1 MASTFLGLA
10 IAEIEQQEKD
20 YLYRNDIRAWAKDKL
35 GVTLWR
41 KQVEIAEALIEHK
54 RVAVKSGH
62 GVGKSF
68 LGSVVGAWFNDTR
81 RTLDAVM
88 VSTAPTQPQLDI
100 VWGYME
106 QHHLKADLFGTITQ
120 NHYWKNELGHTR
132 AFGRKPSNT
141 NIHAFQGIH
150 RRNGVLAILDESC
163 HDSETEVLTKEGW
176 KFWADVKDSDEF
188 LTMNPDTEE
197 TFYSRA
203 EKIVRKHYIGDMYY
217 YKSRGADFAVTPDHD
232 LLYQQ
237 NMRPGRSEYR
247 KVPIKD
253 MVWNNRYGKKS
264 ITWEGVDAPEFVLPA
279 YSSERKSFPEM
290 RFKSEDWAQ
299 FLGWFGSEGS
309 IAKDGYS
316 VQIAQKQEHYRD
328 EIRGLLSRMGFSSTA
343 ETSNGFSVFGGQ
355 LAHHLSQ
362 FGRTCDVKRLPP
374 YVLGWSPRLLNIFLD
389 AYVSGDGSR
398 YSGNDVIYTSCT
410 DMADDLHEVVL
421 KSGVPGTLS
430 VRNLKGIPSTPLSDG
445 RRITSTRDGYVIT
458 RPHRDTTLKYLKSNL
473 EVRHYD
479 GMVYCATIPNTH
491 TLFTRRG
498 GKTLWSGNC
507 GIPESIFTAVDAIT
521 TGRHDYVLAIGNPDD
536 INTPFGQIWTNA
548 NVGASWHK
556 MTISSYDSP
565 NLTGEDF
572 PQEAKDG
579 LVTAEWIEQRRV
591 AWGEDSPRF
600 LSKVLGEFSDSA
612 ANTLFT
618 MADLLKGHTAEV
630 EPNGE
635 DRPVLGVDVAR
646 YGADESVVYVNHNGH
661 IRLEDSWGKTD
672 LVTTAEKVN
681 EIALQTGAKEVR
693 VDGVGVG
700 AGVVDIL
707 RSINMDQYKVISL
720 IGNAGSPDLSKWIN
734 ARAYWYDTVRERM
747 HKGEIDI
754 DITDSKLSDEL
765 GDIQYHFKNNRS
777 VLQVEKKEEIRERKK
792 KMMSGNVDE
801 TGGSPDHADAFI
813 YAAVDHGLDVN
824 NPLSQLQP
832 GDILELDVG
841 AFLFEDEMSF
851 GDF

>member
-1 MASTFLGLA
+1 MSNLFLDNA
-10 IAEIEQQEKD
+10 IEELERQRREEI
-20 YLYRNDIRAWAKDKL
+20 YFHDIRAWAKDKL
-35 GVTLWR
+35 NVTLWN
-41 KQVEIAEALIEHK
+41 KQVEIAEMLVKHK

-68 LGSVVGAWFNDTR
+68 IASVIGAWFTDTR
-81 RTLDAVM
+81 QNLDSVM
-88 VSTAPTQPQLDI
+88 VSTAPTQPQLKI
-100 VWGYME
+100 IWGYME
-106 QHHLKADLFGTITQ
+106 QHHLKADLFGRITGD
-120 NHYWKNELGHTR
+120 HEWKNARGHQR
-132 AFGRKPSNT
+132 GFGRKPSNT

-237 NMRPGRSEYR
+237 NMRSGRSEYR

-309 IAKDGYS
+309 IAKNGYS
-316 VQIAQKQEHYRD
+316 VHIAQKQEHYRD

-362 FGRTCDVKRLPP
+362 FGRTCDVKRLPT

-421 KSGVPGTLS
+421 KSGVPGTLR
-430 VRNLKGIPSTPLSDG
+430 VRNLKGIPSAPLSDG

-507 GIPESIFTAVDAIT
+507 GVPESIFTAVDAIT

-536 INTPFGQIWTNA
+536 INTPFGKIWTDSA
-548 NVGASWHK
+548 VGESWHK

-572 PQEAKDG
+572 PEEASGG
-579 LVTAEWIEQRRV
+579 LVTAEWVEQRRK

-600 LSKVLGEFSDSA
+600 KSKVLGEFSESST
-612 ANTLFT
+612 NTLFT
-618 MADLLKGHTAEV
+618 MATVNMGHTTDI
-630 EPNGE
+630 EPAPE
-635 DRPVLGVDVAR
+635 QRAWLGVDVAR
-646 YGADESVVYVNHNGH
+646 YGADETVVYCNEGGRVRISGKW
-661 IRLEDSWGKTD
+661 SKTD
-672 LVTTAEKVN
+672 LVTTAERVDT
-681 EIALQTGAKEVR
+681 IARETGAEQVR
-693 VDGVGVG
+693 VDGVGIG
-700 AGVVDIL
+700 AGVVDNLVRLADNSYQI
-707 RSINMDQYKVISL
+707 ITMT
-720 IGNAGSPDLSKWIN
+720 GNAGSPDLTKWAN
-734 ARAYWYDTVRERM
+734 ARAYWYDTVREKM
-747 HKGEIDI
+747 SNGAIDI
-754 DITDSKLSDEL
+754 DFEDTKLADEI
-765 GDIQYHFKNNRS
+765 GDIQYHFRNARS
-777 VLQVEKKEEIRERKK
+777 VLQVEKKEEIRERKR

-813 YAAVDHGLDVN
+813 YATAPLGFDIYDPVQSMTPGQEFVTELD
-824 NPLSQLQP
+824 
-832 GDILELDVG
+832 DILWDIDTQLG
-841 AFLFEDEMSF
+841 LL
-851 GDF
+851 